1 MPDSLLPAEM
11 ARRAEEVGIK
21 KAGMDGLSL
30 LLLAVL
36 AGAFI
41 GLGAAFSTVSL
52 VGTAG
57 EVPFGWARL
66 VAGLSF
72 SLGLAA
78 VVVGGAELF
87 TGNNLITMAWAS
99 RKVSGTAMLRNW
111 GIVYLGNFLGAV
123 GTAALVAVGRAWMAG
138 GGGAGKI
145 ALDIATAKLAIA
157 PLQAVAL
164 GMLCNGLVCLAVWLS
179 YSARTTADRL
189 LAILLP
195 VSAFVA
201 CGFEHSVANM
211 YFVPLAIFIR
221 DSAPEAF
228 WAMIQKSPADY
239 ASLGWGAFFLK
250 NLVPVTLGNILGGV
264 GLVGAM
270 YWGIYLRPP
279 RNPAG

>member
-1 MPDSLLPAEM
+1 
-11 ARRAEEVGIK
+11 
-21 KAGMDGLSL
+21 
-30 LLLAVL
+30 
-36 AGAFI
+36 
-41 GLGAAFSTVSL
+41 
-52 VGTAG
+52 
-57 EVPFGWARL
+57 
-66 VAGLSF
+66 
-72 SLGLAA
+72 
-78 VVVGGAELF
+78 
-87 TGNNLITMAWAS
+87 
-99 RKVSGTAMLRNW
+99 
-111 GIVYLGNFLGAV
+111 
-123 GTAALVAVGRAWMAG
+123 MAG